1 MTLSVIG
8 AGFGRTGTLSLKF
21 ALEALGFAPCHHM
34 MEVFMNPPQAPIWSA
49 AARGEPV
56 DWGTLLTG
64 YKATTDWPSCHFWR
78 ELALRFPA
86 AKVILT
92 ARDPEKWFASFS
104 ETILKA
110 VSAPPPRGG
119 VDPVMAAIGEMGAL
133 IVREKT
139 FAGNFDKA
147 HVLKVYTDH
156 IETVKRTIPPERLLV
171 YEVGQSGSQ
180 PCKFLGVPVPATDFP
195 RTNSREEFISHLPKE
210 AFG

>member
-56 DWGTLLTG
+56 DWEALLTG

-92 ARDPEKWFASFS
+92 ARDPEKWFSSFS

-110 VSAPPPRGG
+110 LSAPPPQGDA
-119 VDPVMAAIGEMGAL
+119 DPVMAAIGEMGNL

-147 HVLKVYTDH
+147 HVLKIYTDH

-171 YEVGQSGSQ
+171 YEVGQGWE
-180 PCKFLGVPVPATDFP
+180 PLCKFLGVPVPATDFP
-195 RTNSREEFISHLPKE
+195 RTNSREEFVSHLPKE
-210 AFG
+210 VFG